1 MKNFIN
7 YIKESKQDEY
17 EKLFLELAH
26 LDELDIKFD
35 FIEYKNYIFYFYNE
49 TELFDQ
55 YKKSRD
61 FYINNNEI
69 WSFFKTKY
77 SLTYND
83 IQSITKDLVE
93 RHFKLKYITTFTS
106 SGMMLNGV
114 ERHFKLKYI
123 TTKQFML

>member
-61 FYINNNEI
+61 FYINYNEI
-69 WSFFKTKY
+69 WSFFKTN
-77 SLTYND
+77 YNLNYDD
-83 IQSITKDLVE
+83 IKSITKDLVE
-93 RHFKLKYITTFTS
+93 RHFKLKDITTNMNYMS
-106 SGMMLNGV
+106 VMA
-114 ERHFKLKYI
+114 
-123 TTKQFML
+123 